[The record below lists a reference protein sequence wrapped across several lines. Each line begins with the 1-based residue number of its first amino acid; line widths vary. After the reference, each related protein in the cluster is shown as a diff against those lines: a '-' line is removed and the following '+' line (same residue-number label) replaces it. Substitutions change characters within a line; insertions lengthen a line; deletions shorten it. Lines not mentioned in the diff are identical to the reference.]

1 MILGKLVSMEGLMVG
16 GKGEGKKRGVRGERE
31 EGKRSKDVGRVGE
44 RNGEKKDRMSKSQRR
59 KGE

>member
-1 MILGKLVSMEGLMVG
+1 MVG

-44 RNGEKKDRMSKSQRR
+44 RHGEKKDRMSKSQRR

>member
-1 MILGKLVSMEGLMVG
+1 MVG

-59 KGE
+59 KGIKVTE

>member
-1 MILGKLVSMEGLMVG
+1 MEGLMVG

-44 RNGEKKDRMSKSQRR
+44 RNGEKKRQNEQITEK
-59 KGE
+59 KGGIKVTE